1 MAALAPLHPVTS
13 LSEVLLMPRITLIP
27 TRTADG
33 KHIIFKARVESNR
46 ERLIAAVKRVLG
58 GPAAPQAS

>member
-1 MAALAPLHPVTS
+1 
-13 LSEVLLMPRITLIP
+13 MPKITLIP

-46 ERLIAAVKRVLG
+46 ERLIAAVKRALG
-58 GPAAPQAS
+58 RPAAPQAG

>member
-1 MAALAPLHPVTS
+1 
-13 LSEVLLMPRITLIP
+13 MPRITLIP

-46 ERLIAAVKRVLG
+46 ERLIAAVKRFLG

>member
-1 MAALAPLHPVTS
+1 MAALASLHSVTS

-33 KHIIFKARVESNR
+33 RHIIFKARVESNR
-46 ERLIAAVKRVLG
+46 ERLIAAVRRVLG
-58 GPAAPQAS
+58 QPPAPQAG